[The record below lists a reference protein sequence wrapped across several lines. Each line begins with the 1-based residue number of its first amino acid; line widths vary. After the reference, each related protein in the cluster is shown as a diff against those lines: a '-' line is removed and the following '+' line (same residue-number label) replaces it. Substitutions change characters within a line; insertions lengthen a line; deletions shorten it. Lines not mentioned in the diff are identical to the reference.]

1 MAKSS
6 ALAEVAIGRLHRGR
20 SAITGAR
27 PIDHLSR
34 VSASSLIRCIG
45 LGSPLGFAVHV
56 LGRAQTEGNILNDK
70 WGITVTTLR
79 AMSGPL
85 TPEPSVLNPLPPAEQ
100 KRRTWLVVVVIILA
114 FMLIGIVTWI
124 ALIGTAGKAVDE
136 GISKASTEPSQ
147 SHQGEEDRNAPRE
160 VTPGKAFSFGKH
172 KMIAGWKVEE
182 NTSLGD
188 AMFGVTGKVKNIS
201 DDTSTASIQF
211 KVIDKSGEVLGN
223 VQCNSVDLKPG
234 QTQALNCIPDGNYG
248 KYKTVTAAATS

>member
-6 ALAEVAIGRLHRGR
+6 ALAEFAIRRTSVGCSAIPGAGRLIISAEFPLVHSFDASDLDLVSGSRSMFWVDPNRGKY
-20 SAITGAR
+20 
-27 PIDHLSR
+27 
-34 VSASSLIRCIG
+34 
-45 LGSPLGFAVHV
+45 
-56 LGRAQTEGNILNDK
+56 LNNK
-70 WGITVTTLR
+70 RGITVTTLR

-100 KRRTWLVVVVIILA
+100 KRRNWLVVLVIMLA
-114 FMLIGIVTWI
+114 FMLIGIVTWM
-124 ALIGTAGKAVDE
+124 ALIGTAGRAVDE
-136 GISKASTEPSQ
+136 GISKASSEPSQ
-147 SHQGEEDRNAPRE
+147 SHQAGEGRNAPRE
-160 VTPGKAFSFGKH
+160 VTPGKAFTFGKH
-172 KMIAGWKVEE
+172 KMIAGWKVEQ

-201 DDTSTASIQF
+201 DDTSTAAIHF

-223 VQCNSVDLKPG
+223 VQCNSVDLEPG